1 MAYHLDKILADV
13 EDPNL
18 SVHPSLKDQLYSFL
32 EVALSF
38 ADDDTKHLTFDELFE
53 HRDLYYQQL
62 TSLGYV
68 YTDFRQPIFNVD
80 GMPGLLEQL
89 KIDLIYQYRK
99 KADTEF
105 SMFAIEEDEL
115 IPRLPLIEVHMMEQ
129 IYELAMRDL
138 WAYLVDT
145 PFESLLDVEDEALEG
160 NHNLVITKYYKHSSE
175 W

>member
-1 MAYHLDKILADV
+1 
-13 EDPNL
+13 
-18 SVHPSLKDQLYSFL
+18 
-32 EVALSF
+32 
-38 ADDDTKHLTFDELFE
+38 
-53 HRDLYYQQL
+53 
-62 TSLGYV
+62 
-68 YTDFRQPIFNVD
+68 
-80 GMPGLLEQL
+80 
-89 KIDLIYQYRK
+89 
-99 KADTEF
+99 
-105 SMFAIEEDEL
+105 MFAIEEDEL